1 MVMEI
6 SKLDEKYK
14 MKKYL
19 NYSLSYGVMGLVCG
33 VYFREF
39 TKVMGFS
46 GVTTLSKAHPHLLML
61 GTILFLIVALFSE
74 RLILEKEKTF
84 TLFMRIYNIGLPL
97 TVLMMLIRGTLEV
110 IGAPLSKG
118 LNASI
123 SGIAGIGHILLG
135 AGLILLI
142 VSLKKAKEK

>member
-1 MVMEI
+1 
-6 SKLDEKYK
+6 

-19 NYSLSYGVMGLVCG
+19 NYSLSYGVMGLICG

-39 TKVMGFS
+39 TKIMGFT

-61 GTILFLIVALFSE
+61 GTVLFLIVALFSE
-74 RLILEKEKTF
+74 RLSLETDKTF
-84 TLFMRIYNIGLPL
+84 KLFMGIHNIGLPL

-118 LNASI
+118 LDASI

-135 AGLILLI
+135 LGIILFI
-142 VSLKKAKEK
+142 FSLKKAKEK

>member
-1 MVMEI
+1 
-6 SKLDEKYK
+6 

-19 NYSLSYGVMGLVCG
+19 NYSISYGVMGLICG

-39 TKVMGFS
+39 TKIMGFT

-61 GTILFLIVALFSE
+61 GTVLFLIVALFSE
-74 RLILEKEKTF
+74 RLSLETEKTF
-84 TLFMRIYNIGLPL
+84 KLFMRMYNIGLPL

-118 LNASI
+118 LDASI
-123 SGIAGIGHILLG
+123 SGIAGIGHSLLG
-135 AGLILLI
+135 LGIILFI
-142 VSLKKAKEK
+142 YSLKKAKEK

>member
-1 MVMEI
+1 
-6 SKLDEKYK
+6 

-19 NYSLSYGVMGLVCG
+19 NYSLSYGVMGLICG

-39 TKVMGFS
+39 TKIMGFT

-61 GTILFLIVALFSE
+61 GTVLFLIVALFSE
-74 RLILEKEKTF
+74 RLSLETDKTF
-84 TLFMRIYNIGLPL
+84 NLFMRMYNIGLPL

-110 IGAPLSKG
+110 MGVAISKG
-118 LNASI
+118 LDASI

-135 AGLILLI
+135 LGIILFI
-142 VSLKKAKEK
+142 YSLKKAKEK

>member
-1 MVMEI
+1 
-6 SKLDEKYK
+6 

-39 TKVMGFS
+39 TKIMGFT

-61 GTILFLIVALFSE
+61 GTFLFLIVALFSE
-74 RLILEKEKTF
+74 RLSLETEKTF
-84 TLFMRIYNIGLPL
+84 KLFMRIYNIGLPL

-118 LNASI
+118 LDASI

-135 AGLILLI
+135 LGIILFI
-142 VSLKKAKEK
+142 YSLKKAKEK

>member
-1 MVMEI
+1 
-6 SKLDEKYK
+6 

-19 NYSLSYGVMGLVCG
+19 NYSLSYGVMGLICG

-39 TKVMGFS
+39 TKIMGFT

-61 GTILFLIVALFSE
+61 GTVLFLIVALFSE
-74 RLILEKEKTF
+74 RLSLETEKTF
-84 TLFMRIYNIGLPL
+84 KLFMRMYNIGLPL

-118 LNASI
+118 LDASI

-135 AGLILLI
+135 LGIILFI
-142 VSLKKAKEK
+142 YSLKKVSVK

>member
-1 MVMEI
+1 
-6 SKLDEKYK
+6 

-39 TKVMGFS
+39 TKIMGFT
-46 GVTTLSKAHPHLLML
+46 GITTLSKAHPHFLIL
-61 GTILFLIVALFSE
+61 GTMLFLIVALFSD
-74 RLILEKEKTF
+74 RLDLEKDKTF
-84 TLFMRIYNIGLPL
+84 ALFMRIYNIGLPL
-97 TVLMMLIRGTLEV
+97 TVLMMLIRGTLQV
-110 IGAPLSKG
+110 LGTPLSKG

-135 AGLILLI
+135 VGLILLI
-142 VSLKKAKEK
+142 VSLKKAKTK

>member
-1 MVMEI
+1 
-6 SKLDEKYK
+6 

-39 TKVMGFS
+39 TKIMGFT
-46 GVTTLSKAHPHLLML
+46 GITTLSKAHPHFLIL
-61 GTILFLIVALFSE
+61 GTMLFLIVALFSD
-74 RLILEKEKTF
+74 RLDLEKDKTF
-84 TLFMRIYNIGLPL
+84 ALFMRIYNIGLPL
-97 TVLMMLIRGTLEV
+97 TVLMMLIRGTLQV
-110 IGAPLSKG
+110 LGTPLSKG

-135 AGLILLI
+135 VGFILLI
-142 VSLKKAKEK
+142 VSLKKAKTK

>member
-1 MVMEI
+1 
-6 SKLDEKYK
+6 

-39 TKVMGFS
+39 TKIMGFT
-46 GVTTLSKAHPHLLML
+46 GITTLSKAHPHFLIL
-61 GTILFLIVALFSE
+61 GTMLFLIVALFSD
-74 RLILEKEKTF
+74 RLDLEKDKTF
-84 TLFMRIYNIGLPL
+84 ALFMRIYNIGLPL
-97 TVLMMLIRGTLEV
+97 TVLMMLIRGTLQV
-110 IGAPLSKG
+110 LGTPLSKG

-135 AGLILLI
+135 VGFILLI
-142 VSLKKAKEK
+142 VSLKKAKTE

>member
-1 MVMEI
+1 
-6 SKLDEKYK
+6 

-39 TKVMGFS
+39 TKIMGFS

-61 GTILFLIVALFSE
+61 GTRLFLIVALFSE

-97 TVLMMLIRGTLEV
+97 TVLMMLIRGTLQV
-110 IGAPLSKG
+110 LGTPLSKG

-142 VSLKKAKEK
+142 ASLKKAKEK

>member
-1 MVMEI
+1 
-6 SKLDEKYK
+6 

-39 TKVMGFS
+39 TKIMGFT
-46 GVTTLSKAHPHLLML
+46 GITTLSKAYPHFLIL
-61 GTILFLIVALFSE
+61 GTMLFLIVALFSD
-74 RLILEKEKTF
+74 RLDLEKDKTF
-84 TLFMRIYNIGLPL
+84 ALFMRIYNIGLPL
-97 TVLMMLIRGTLEV
+97 TVLMMLIRGTLQV
-110 IGAPLSKG
+110 LGTPLSKG

-135 AGLILLI
+135 VGFILLI
-142 VSLKKAKEK
+142 VSLKKAKTK

>member
-1 MVMEI
+1 
-6 SKLDEKYK
+6 

-39 TKVMGFS
+39 TKIMGFT
-46 GVTTLSKAHPHLLML
+46 GITTLSKAHPHFLIL
-61 GTILFLIVALFSE
+61 GTMLFLIVALFSD
-74 RLILEKEKTF
+74 RLDLEKDKTF
-84 TLFMRIYNIGLPL
+84 ALFMRIYNIGLPL
-97 TVLMMLIRGTLEV
+97 TVLMMLIRGTLQV
-110 IGAPLSKG
+110 LGTPLSKG

-135 AGLILLI
+135 VGFILLM
-142 VSLKKAKEK
+142 VSLKKAKTK

>member
-1 MVMEI
+1 
-6 SKLDEKYK
+6 

-39 TKVMGFS
+39 TKIMGFT
-46 GVTTLSKAHPHLLML
+46 GITTLSKAHPHFLIL
-61 GTILFLIVALFSE
+61 GTMLFLIVALFSD
-74 RLILEKEKTF
+74 RLDLEKDKTF
-84 TLFMRIYNIGLPL
+84 ALFMRIYNIGLPL
-97 TVLMMLIRGTLEV
+97 TVLMMLIRGPLQVLGT
-110 IGAPLSKG
+110 PLSKG